1 MRSRGLSGFLG
12 DRQERK
18 LLEIVRKQ
26 GSVVGVRL
34 LGEEF
39 LGDTDSG
46 EMIVPKKF
54 LICFRLS
61 GIPEE
66 LVIKPV
72 EAIEGNVIQM
82 ENDIAIGP
90 FRDGSAWAT
99 VEDMGRRKLW
109 DGEVGFGKFME
120 AMRQAVRERQASI
133 GDVAESDFQDD
144 GDYVFIWYEVQI
156 SEDMAIEAAVEH
168 VERIVTKLEKRRDQ
182 ILSRRIDP
190 LLGIYDKG
198 TFNIDLAH
206 ALEVAQYTARDLAL
220 ILVDIDHF
228 KMINDSFGHQIG
240 DVVLQGVA
248 QALAAQTRG
257 KGEAY
262 RWGGEELAALLAG
275 AKGPEAVSVAEE
287 IRRTVEQSNFAE
299 GLPVTV
305 SCGVACFPTDG
316 NTAAALVKAADDAL
330 LRAKSAGRNMVK
342 IAQN

>member
-1 MRSRGLSGFLG
+1 
-12 DRQERK
+12 
-18 LLEIVRKQ
+18 
-26 GSVVGVRL
+26 
-34 LGEEF
+34 
-39 LGDTDSG
+39 
-46 EMIVPKKF
+46 
-54 LICFRLS
+54 
-61 GIPEE
+61 
-66 LVIKPV
+66 
-72 EAIEGNVIQM
+72 
-82 ENDIAIGP
+82 
-90 FRDGSAWAT
+90 
-99 VEDMGRRKLW
+99 
-109 DGEVGFGKFME
+109 
-120 AMRQAVRERQASI
+120 
-133 GDVAESDFQDD
+133 
-144 GDYVFIWYEVQI
+144 WYEVQI

-287 IRRTVEQSNFAE
+287 IRSEEHTSELQSPCN
-299 GLPVTV
+299 
-305 SCGVACFPTDG
+305 
-316 NTAAALVKAADDAL
+316 LVC
-330 LRAKSAGRNMVK
+330 
-342 IAQN
+342 

>member
-1 MRSRGLSGFLG
+1 M
-12 DRQERK
+12 
-18 LLEIVRKQ
+18 
-26 GSVVGVRL
+26 
-34 LGEEF
+34 
-39 LGDTDSG
+39 
-46 EMIVPKKF
+46 
-54 LICFRLS
+54 
-61 GIPEE
+61 
-66 LVIKPV
+66 
-72 EAIEGNVIQM
+72 
-82 ENDIAIGP
+82 
-90 FRDGSAWAT
+90 
-99 VEDMGRRKLW
+99 
-109 DGEVGFGKFME
+109 
-120 AMRQAVRERQASI
+120 
-133 GDVAESDFQDD
+133 
-144 GDYVFIWYEVQI
+144 
-156 SEDMAIEAAVEH
+156 
-168 VERIVTKLEKRRDQ
+168 
-182 ILSRRIDP
+182 LSRRIDP
-190 LLGIYDKG
+190 LLWIYDKG

-330 LRAKSAGRNMVK
+330 LRAKSAGRNMLPSVNSGCVL
-342 IAQN
+342 ASCQWSLL

>member
-1 MRSRGLSGFLG
+1 M
-12 DRQERK
+12 
-18 LLEIVRKQ
+18 RKQ

-39 LGDTDSG
+39 LGDPDSG

-54 LICFRLS
+54 LIGFQLS
-61 GIPEE
+61 QIPEE

-72 EAIEGNVIQM
+72 DAIDGNVIQM

-90 FRDGSAWAT
+90 FRDGSAWAP

-120 AMRQAVRERQASI
+120 AMRQAVTERHASI

-168 VERIVTKLEKRRDQ
+168 VERVVTKQQKRRDQ

-198 TFNIDLAH
+198 TFDIDLAH

-220 ILVDIDHF
+220 VLVDIDHF
-228 KMINDSFGHQIG
+228 KIINDSFGHQIG
-240 DVVLQGVA
+240 DVVLKGVA
-248 QALAAQTRG
+248 QALAAQTHG
-257 KGEAY
+257 KGQAY

-275 AKGPEAVSVAEE
+275 ARGPEAARVAEE
-287 IRRTVEQSNFAE
+287 VRRAVEQGNFAE
-299 GLPVTV
+299 GVTVTV
-305 SCGVACFPTDG
+305 SCGVACFLADR